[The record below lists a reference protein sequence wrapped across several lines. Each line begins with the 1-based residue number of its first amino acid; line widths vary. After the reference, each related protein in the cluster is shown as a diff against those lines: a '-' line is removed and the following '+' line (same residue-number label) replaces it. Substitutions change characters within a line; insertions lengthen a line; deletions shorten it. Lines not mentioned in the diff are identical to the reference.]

1 MMKSLLKCNIHVN
14 ARSLNGKTALDIVTE
29 SKSESVNKKMK
40 KLLIQSGA
48 LAGDSI
54 QLKDIDTTSMKQ
66 FSFKSRLTLLEN
78 VIRFLRGQKT
88 NISTKSR
95 DALLVV
101 AALVATA
108 TFQAVLSP
116 PGGLRQADSNGDSLP
131 SSNVGKVVMNE

>member
-1 MMKSLLKCNIHVN
+1 MMKSLLNCNIHVN
-14 ARSLNGKTALDIVTE
+14 ARSLSGKTALDIVTE
-29 SKSESVNKKMK
+29 SKSVNTEMK
-40 KLLIQSGA
+40 DLLIRERASDGH
-48 LAGDSI
+48 SI

-116 PGGLRQADSNGDSLP
+116 PGGLQQADSNGDSLP